1 MFILPTIQLTACK
14 PFEIDCNPLTF
25 CWFGFCALKATKMR
39 MHPPFLSLPVSV
51 HIDCSLFCSLALRL
65 VSAGPSAPRG
75 SLSFSWLSVPRDEDP
90 DVDLDLRLPPP
101 RRFRLSPYVF
111 ICFSCL
117 CECCCPRLCLWDLSS
132 LKVPMVEKRLL
143 SDTLVCSVVLMSPCS
158 SLTTS

>member
-14 PFEIDCNPLTF
+14 PFEIDCNSLTF

-39 MHPPFLSLPVSV
+39 MPPPFLSLPVSV

-101 RRFRLSPYVF
+101 PEDLDYTLMCLSVSPV
-111 ICFSCL
+111 C
-117 CECCCPRLCLWDLSS
+117 
-132 LKVPMVEKRLL
+132 VNAVV
-143 SDTLVCSVVLMSPCS
+143 LVCVCGTCPLSR
-158 SLTTS
+158 SLWWRRGCLATP